1 VSAHAAAAPAA
12 PERRARP
19 LVALTGIFLA
29 AMTAGLNNRVG
40 ALALAD
46 IRGALGQG
54 LDDASWLHTVY
65 AAGELVAMPFASWF
79 AITLSLRRFHLGMVG
94 LCALIALVLPFVHS
108 LPLLL
113 ALRGLQGLAG
123 GALIPVLMMA
133 ALKFLPAPIRLHGLA
148 LYAMTATF
156 APNVSTWL
164 TGLWTDSLT
173 DLRLVYWQAIPLLL
187 LAGALVGWGLPDA
200 PSQAERFKRANWPG
214 MAMGVIGLTLV
225 TVALDQGVR
234 LDWFESRLIT
244 AALAVG
250 LVFTAAYLVS
260 EWRHPEPFVKLQLL
274 GRRNLGLGFTVFVCL
289 LIVMLSGS
297 SVPSAY
303 LGRVWGYRAL
313 QSAPIGLIIGL
324 PQLLLGPCVA
334 ALLYRKW
341 VDARVVFAL
350 GLALIAAAC
359 LLGSRLTA
367 DWVWQQFIVVQTLQA
382 LGQPMA
388 VVSLLFL
395 ATSVVQPPEGPYVS
409 GTINALR
416 VFGTLAGS
424 AAIGQLTV
432 VRERFH
438 ADILLDSPG
447 LLHGGW
453 TQLIEPARIAS
464 ALHEQAF
471 VLATS
476 DAYLALGL
484 LAVLMIPLVL
494 RLQYIP
500 APQPATTSH
509 G

>member
-1 VSAHAAAAPAA
+1 MSAHAVAATGR
-12 PERRARP
+12 ERHARP

-40 ALALAD
+40 ALALPD

-54 LDDASWLHTVY
+54 LDDASWLSTVY
-65 AAGELVAMPFASWF
+65 TAGELVAMPFASWF
-79 AITLSLRRFHLGMVG
+79 AITLALRRFHLGMVG

-133 ALKFLPAPIRLHGLA
+133 ALKFLPPPIRLHGLA

-156 APNVSTWL
+156 APNVSIWL
-164 TGLWTDSLT
+164 AGLWTDTLT

-187 LAGALVGWGLPDA
+187 LAGTLVGWGLPEA
-200 PSQAERFKRANWPG
+200 PSQVERFKHANWPG
-214 MAMGVIGLTLV
+214 MALGVIGLALIA
-225 TVALDQGVR
+225 VALDQGVR
-234 LDWFESRLIT
+234 LDWFESRLIVS
-244 AALAVG
+244 ALALG
-250 LVFTAAYLVS
+250 LAFTAAYLIS
-260 EWRHPEPFVKLQLL
+260 EWFHPEPFIKLRLL
-274 GRRNLGLGFTVFVCL
+274 GRRNLGLGFAVFVCL

-297 SVPSAY
+297 SVPASY
-303 LGRVWGYRAL
+303 LGRIWGYRAL
-313 QSAPIGLIIGL
+313 QSAPIGLIVGL

-334 ALLYRKW
+334 ALLYRRW
-341 VDARVVFAL
+341 VDARIVFAIGL
-350 GLALIAAAC
+350 GLIALSC
-359 LLGSRLTA
+359 LFGSRLTA
-367 DWVWQQFIVVQTLQA
+367 DWIWEQFILVQILQA
-382 LGQPMA
+382 FGQPMA
-388 VVSLLFL
+388 VISLLFL

-416 VFGTLAGS
+416 VFGTLVGS
-424 AAIGQLTV
+424 AAVGQLTV

-438 ADILLDSPG
+438 ADALLDYPG
-447 LLHGGW
+447 LLHGSW
-453 TQLIEPARIAS
+453 THLTGTAQVALS
-464 ALHEQAF
+464 LHEQAF

-476 DAYLALGL
+476 DVYLLLGL
-484 LAVLMIPLVL
+484 LALLLIPLVL

-500 APQPATTSH
+500 APQPSSTSH

>member
-1 VSAHAAAAPAA
+1 MSAHAAPATGG
-12 PERRARP
+12 ERHARP

-29 AMTAGLNNRVG
+29 AMTAGLNNRIG

-54 LDDASWLHTVY
+54 LDDASWLGTVY
-65 AAGELVAMPFASWF
+65 TAGELVAMPFASWF

-94 LCALIALVLPFVHS
+94 LCALIALVLPFINS

-133 ALKFLPAPIRLHGLA
+133 ALKFLPPPIRLHGLA

-156 APNVSTWL
+156 APNVSIWL
-164 TGLWTDSLT
+164 TGLWTDTFS

-187 LAGALVGWGLPDA
+187 LAGTLVGWALPDA
-200 PSQAERFKRANWPG
+200 PSQAERFKHANWPG
-214 MAMGVIGLTLV
+214 MAMGAIGLTLV

-234 LDWFESRLIT
+234 LDWFESRLI
-244 AALAVG
+244 ASSLAIG
-250 LVFTAAYLVS
+250 LAFTAAYFVS
-260 EWRHPEPFVKLQLL
+260 EWFHPEPFIKLRLL

-297 SVPSAY
+297 LVPAAY

-313 QSAPIGLIIGL
+313 QSAPIGLIVGL
-324 PQLLLGPCVA
+324 PQLLIGPCVA

-350 GLALIAAAC
+350 GLGLIALSC
-359 LLGSRLTA
+359 LFGSRLTA
-367 DWVWQQFIVVQTLQA
+367 DWIWEQFIAVQTLQA
-382 LGQPMA
+382 FGQPMA
-388 VVSLLFL
+388 VISLLFL
-395 ATSVVQPPEGPYVS
+395 ATSVVHPSEGPYVS

-416 VFGTLAGS
+416 VFGTLIGS
-424 AAIGQLTV
+424 AGVGQLTV
-432 VRERFH
+432 LRERFH
-438 ADILLDSPG
+438 ADVLLDSPG
-447 LLHGGW
+447 LLHGSW
-453 TQLIEPARIAS
+453 THLADAGQVAS

-476 DAYLALGL
+476 DVYLLLGL
-484 LAVLMIPLVL
+484 LALLMIPLVL

-500 APQPATTSH
+500 APQPTPSSH

>member
-1 VSAHAAAAPAA
+1 MSAHAAPAMGH
-12 PERRARP
+12 ERRARP

-54 LDDASWLHTVY
+54 LDDASWLGTVY
-65 AAGELVAMPFASWF
+65 TAGELVAMPFASWF

-94 LCALIALVLPFVHS
+94 LCALIALVLPFIHS

-133 ALKFLPAPIRLHGLA
+133 ALKFLPPPVRLHGLA

-156 APNVSTWL
+156 APNVAIWL
-164 TGLWTDSLT
+164 AGLWTDTLT
-173 DLRLVYWQAIPLLL
+173 DLRLVYWQAIPMLL
-187 LAGALVGWGLPDA
+187 LAGTLVGWGLPDA
-200 PSQAERFKRANWPG
+200 PSQAERFRRANWLG
-214 MAMGVIGLTLV
+214 MALGSIGLTLI

-244 AALAVG
+244 GSLAVG
-250 LVFTAAYLVS
+250 LVFTGAYLVS
-260 EWRHPEPFVKLQLL
+260 EWRHPEPFINLRLL
-274 GRRNLGLGFTVFVCL
+274 GRRNLGLGFAVFVGL

-297 SVPSAY
+297 SVPAAY

-341 VDARVVFAL
+341 VDARIVFAL
-350 GLALIAAAC
+350 GLGLIALSC
-359 LLGSRLTA
+359 LFGSRLTS
-367 DWVWQQFIVVQTLQA
+367 DWIWEQFILVQILQA

-395 ATSVVQPPEGPYVS
+395 ATSVVKPPEGPYVS

-416 VFGTLAGS
+416 VFGTLVGS
-424 AAIGQLTV
+424 AAVSQITV
-432 VRERFH
+432 LRERFH
-438 ADILLDSPG
+438 ADALLDSPG
-447 LLHGGW
+447 LLHGSW
-453 TQLIEPARIAS
+453 THLIGPDQVAS

-476 DAYLALGL
+476 DVYLLLGL
-484 LAVLMIPLVL
+484 LALLMIPLVL

-500 APQPATTSH
+500 APQPVSSSSH